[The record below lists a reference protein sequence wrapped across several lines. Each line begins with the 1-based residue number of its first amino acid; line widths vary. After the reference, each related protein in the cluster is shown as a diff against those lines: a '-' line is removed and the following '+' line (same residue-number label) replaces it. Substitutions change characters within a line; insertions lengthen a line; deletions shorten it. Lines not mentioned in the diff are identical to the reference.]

1 MANRK
6 RDMQRF
12 LHGNGKGWRGQSK
25 KSNKQLHTKMNN
37 GFSPHQQVRPP
48 VIMFDLHNH
57 GLHQAKKRIK
67 DECRYA
73 PKDQTIQFCHRSNH
87 GTQIRDYIRNG
98 SLAQALQDLNIS
110 GVIWPMDDGNT
121 YFNRL
126 S

>member
-6 RDMQRF
+6 RDLQRY
-12 LHGNGKGWRGQSK
+12 LHGRGKGWKDPSK
-25 KSNKQLHTKMNN
+25 KSNKQLHTQMSQ
-37 GFSPHQQVRPP
+37 GFNVHHQVRPA

-73 PKDQTIQFCHRSNH
+73 PMDQTIQFCHGSNH
-87 GTQIRDYIRNG
+87 GTQIRDFIRNG
-98 SLAQALQDLNIS
+98 SLAQALQDLKIN
-110 GVIWPMDDGNT
+110 GVIWPMNDGNT

-126 S
+126 P